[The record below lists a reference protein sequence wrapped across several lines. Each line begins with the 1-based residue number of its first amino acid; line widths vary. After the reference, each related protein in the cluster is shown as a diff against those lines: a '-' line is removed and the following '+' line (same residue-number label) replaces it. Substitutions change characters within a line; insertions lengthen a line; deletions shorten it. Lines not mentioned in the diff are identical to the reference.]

1 MGKKVLGLILMG
13 LLVVFVLGCK
23 ESKAPEKVAEQDT
36 VDYGQQPFVLDI
48 EEATIENDYFR
59 IAKWTG
65 NSLQLTLMSI
75 EVGGEVGLEK
85 HEGLDQ
91 FIRVDKG
98 KAKVLMG
105 KTQDD
110 LSFEKIVS
118 DDWAILIPG
127 GYWHNII
134 NIGDEEL
141 KLYSIYSPPE
151 HPAGTI
157 HATFEDSEA
166 DEHH

>member
-1 MGKKVLGLILMG
+1 
-13 LLVVFVLGCK
+13 
-23 ESKAPEKVAEQDT
+23 
-36 VDYGQQPFVLDI
+36 
-48 EEATIENDYFR
+48 
-59 IAKWTG
+59 
-65 NSLQLTLMSI
+65 MSI